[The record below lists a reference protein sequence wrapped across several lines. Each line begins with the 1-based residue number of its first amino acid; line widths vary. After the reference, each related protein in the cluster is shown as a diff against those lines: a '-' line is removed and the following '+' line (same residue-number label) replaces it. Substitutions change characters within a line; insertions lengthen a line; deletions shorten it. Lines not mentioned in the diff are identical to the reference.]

1 MRELVSVLMSTYNE
15 PLDWI
20 KASVESI
27 LNQTYQNFEI
37 IIIQDNPSY
46 QELSEYLSLIN
57 DKYENIKVI
66 KNKVNLGLVESL
78 NIGLKVCN
86 GTYIAR
92 MDADDISIKTR
103 LENQLIYL
111 EKNDFDM
118 VGSQIDYFIN
128 DTVLGRGD
136 CCFSNWGIVKCL
148 KYQGGLA
155 HPTWFGKK
163 EVFNLL
169 NGYRL
174 IDACEDYDFLCRA
187 SLMKFRLGNINEV
200 LLKYRINENG
210 ISSTKK
216 NKQAFATI
224 MIGDSFKNKCVLDL
238 NVYNEAI
245 ENAVYGKSKPILYRK
260 IYCKVIRLVDHLIW
274 RRI

>member
-1 MRELVSVLMSTYNE
+1 MSTYNE
-15 PLDWI
+15 PIEWI
-20 KASVESI
+20 KASIESI
-27 LNQTYQNFEI
+27 FNQTYQNIEI

-46 QELSEYLSLIN
+46 KELSEYLSMLH

-66 KNKVNLGLVESL
+66 QNKVNLGLVESL
-78 NIGLKVCN
+78 NIGLKSCN
-86 GTYIAR
+86 GFYIAR

-103 LENQLIYL
+103 LENQLRYL
-111 EKNDFDM
+111 EKYDFDL
-118 VGSQIDYFIN
+118 VGSQIDYFKN
-128 DTVLGRGD
+128 DTVIGRGD

-169 NGYRL
+169 NGYRP

-187 SLMKFRLGNINEV
+187 SLNKFRLGNINEV
-200 LLKYRINENG
+200 LLQYRINENG

-216 NKQAFATI
+216 KKQEFTAR
-224 MIGDSFKNKCVLDL
+224 MIGNSFKSQCMMDL
-238 NVYNEAI
+238 KVYKETIDNTMYKEL
-245 ENAVYGKSKPILYRK
+245 EPILYRK
-260 IYCKVIRLVDHLIW
+260 IYCKIIRIVDHLKWW
-274 RRI
+274 RS